1 MKISLKIFIS
11 IIAVLIIGFFV
22 GQYFAKIGV
31 SPREIEVEQE
41 IKISLL
47 LDFSEGN
54 IKNFE
59 NIRLSGEETVFDLL
73 KKVTEENNLEFSFK
87 EYPDLGVFVESI
99 DNMGSDPKS
108 NKWWQYWVNNEYAQ
122 LEAGSFF
129 LEDGDTVEWK
139 YIESQF

>member
-1 MKISLKIFIS
+1 MKILPKILTLIS
-11 IIAVLIIGFFV
+11 VLAIGFFL
-22 GQYFAKIGV
+22 GQYFAKITYQ
-31 SPREIEVEQE
+31 PEIEVEKE
-41 IKISLL
+41 ISGTLL
-47 LDFSEGN
+47 LNFGEGN
-54 IKNFE
+54 IENFE
-59 NIRLSGEETVFDLL
+59 GIRLSGEKTVFDLL